1 MQTLRSK
8 LSVAF
13 SLSLALASVASAQST
28 GSMTGTV
35 VDETGGVLPGV
46 SVDVQAGAATFTAV
60 SDDTGTW
67 RVEGVPAGPASLT
80 FRLVNFS
87 TLRRDLDVAA
97 GENRVDAVLTLGL
110 TADVVVTGS
119 RTFRNIADLEN
130 PRDNLVGVA
139 TSASV
144 GAITAEQLEARPIMR
159 PGEVLEAVPGFITS
173 QHSGEGKAN
182 QYYLRGFNLDHGSDF
197 ATTVAGVPM
206 NESSGAHAHGYSDVN
221 LLIPELVSG
230 VQYTKGPYFAEHG
243 DFSAAG
249 SANISYVNALDRP
262 LLSVSSGG
270 QGWAR
275 VFGAVSPEV
284 GAGNV
289 LMALEM
295 STNDGPW
302 ELPDDMRKV
311 NGVVRYSQGDL
322 QNGFSITGMGYS
334 ADWKS
339 TDQIPLRAVDAGSL
353 SRFGNIDPT
362 DAGRTSRYSLAFD
375 GLQSSGTGS
384 TRFTAYTLQG
394 GLNLF
399 QNFTYFLE
407 HPVDGDQVEQ
417 EGRRWVSG
425 GRLVHRRLGR
435 AFDRP
440 LESAVGA
447 SVRHDAVGTV
457 GLHNT
462 VAQRRTNA
470 IRNDVVDQTTAGLFG
485 QTEIEWTRVFRTT
498 LGVRGDFYR
507 YTVDALRALNT
518 GSGTSA
524 LVSPKITAVLGPWRG
539 TELYLNYGQGFH
551 SNDPR
556 AATTVVDPISGE
568 RVASEDPLV
577 PARGAEI
584 GLRTVAPAGRSVD
597 RRPVVS
603 GLRFRA
609 DLRRRRRCRGGQP
622 PQPARRRG
630 VDELR
635 AAGELAHRRAGRVA
649 VAGALLRLRPGRR
662 LHSRRARPGHRRGA
676 HRDAGAPRLRQR
688 AAAALR
694 PAAAHRGLQRAVRVD
709 DHLERRD
716 RRAHQRALQRR
727 PRGLQPAR
735 QRRLRHRLLLHVAP
749 AGGAGGRRGG
759 HPLPPVDTPHG
770 AGPAERRFLI
780 ARFIRSVAGA
790 PALRWRPP
798 APSGAR
804 ATGPSPA
811 GDRARNRRSCR

>member
-1 MQTLRSK
+1 MLPGVIVTLRAGAVQLDAVS
-8 LSVAF
+8 
-13 SLSLALASVASAQST
+13 
-28 GSMTGTV
+28 
-35 VDETGGVLPGV
+35 DETGAWRL
-46 SVDVQAGAATFTAV
+46 AGIP
-60 SDDTGTW
+60 
-67 RVEGVPAGPASLT
+67 EGPASLT

-87 TLRRDLDVAA
+87 TLRRDVQVTA
-97 GENRVDAVLTLGL
+97 GENRADAVLTLGL

-119 RTFRNIADLEN
+119 RTFRNIADQEN
-130 PRDNLVGVA
+130 PRENLVGIA

-144 GAITAEQLEARPIMR
+144 GAITAEQLDARPIMR
-159 PGEVLEAVPGFITS
+159 PGEVLEAVPGFIAS

-197 ATTVAGVPM
+197 ATTLAGVPM

-249 SANISYVNALDRP
+249 SANISYVNVLDRP

-270 QGWAR
+270 QGWGR

-289 LMALEM
+289 LLALET
-295 STNDGPW
+295 SRNDGPW

-322 QNGFSITGMGYS
+322 TNGFSITGMGYS
-334 ADWKS
+334 ADWNA
-339 TDQIPLRAVDAGSL
+339 TDQIPLRAVEAGTL
-353 SRFGNIDPT
+353 TRFGAIDDT

-384 TRFTAYTLQG
+384 TRLTAYTLQG

-425 GRLVHRRLGR
+425 ARLVHRRLGS

-447 SVRHDAVGTV
+447 SLRHDAVGTV
-457 GLHNT
+457 GLYNT
-462 VAQRRTNA
+462 VARRRTNT
-470 IRNDVVDQTTAGLFG
+470 IRNDKVDQSTVGLFG

-507 YTVDALRALNT
+507 YNVDAVRALNT
-518 GSGTSA
+518 GSGTSS
-524 LVSPKITAVLGPWRG
+524 LVSPKLTAVLGPWQG

-556 AATTVVDPISGE
+556 AATTVVDPVTGE

-584 GLRTVAPAGRSVD
+584 GLRTVALPGLQSTVALWYLTFDSELIFVGDAGIAEASRPSRRLGVEWTNYVRLASWLTGELDVSLSRARFSDFDPAGGFIPGALD
-597 RRPVVS
+597 RVIAGAVTVT
-603 GLRFRA
+603 
-609 DLRRRRRCRGGQP
+609 
-622 PQPARRRG
+622 PARRVFG
-630 VDELR
+630 SV
-635 AAGELAHRRAGRVA
+635 
-649 VAGALLRLRPGRR
+649 
-662 LHSRRARPGHRRGA
+662 
-676 HRDAGAPRLRQR
+676 
-688 AAAALR
+688 
-694 PAAAHRGLQRAVRVD
+694 
-709 DHLERRD
+709 
-716 RRAHQRALQRR
+716 
-727 PRGLQPAR
+727 
-735 QRRLRHRLLLHVAP
+735 RLRHFGPRPLIEDNSVQSKATTILNGEVGVRINERFDVVLEAFNLLDSDVSDIDYFYTSRLPGEP
-749 AGGAGGRRGG
+749 AAGVDGIHF
-759 HPLPPVDTPHG
+759 HPSIPRTARVMLNVD
-770 AGPAERRFLI
+770 F
-780 ARFIRSVAGA
+780 
-790 PALRWRPP
+790 
-798 APSGAR
+798 
-804 ATGPSPA
+804 
-811 GDRARNRRSCR
+811 

>member
-1 MQTLRSK
+1 MLTPCST
-8 LSVAF
+8 SFVVVVV
-13 SLSLALASVASAQST
+13 SLSLASAGVASAQST
-28 GSMTGTV
+28 GILTGTV

-46 SVDVQAGAATFTAV
+46 TVDVQAGAAEFTAV
-60 SDDTGTW
+60 TDDTGLW

-87 TLRRDLDVAA
+87 TLRRDLEVAA
-97 GENRVDAVLTLGL
+97 GENGADAVLTLGL

-119 RTFRNIADLEN
+119 RTFRNIADLES
-130 PRDNLVGVA
+130 PRENLVGVA

-144 GAITAEQLEARPIMR
+144 GAITAEQLAARPIMR

-197 ATTVAGVPM
+197 ATTLAGVPM

-249 SANISYVNALDRP
+249 SANISYVNVLDRP

-270 QGWAR
+270 QGWGR
-275 VFGAVSPEV
+275 VFGAISPEV

-289 LMALEM
+289 LLALET

-311 NGVVRYSQGDL
+311 NAVVRYSQGDL
-322 QNGFSITGMGYS
+322 TNGFSITGMGYK
-334 ADWKS
+334 ADWNA
-339 TDQIPLRAVDAGSL
+339 TDQIPLRAVEAGSL
-353 SRFGNIDPT
+353 SRFGNIDST
-362 DAGRTSRYSLAFD
+362 DAGRTSRYSVAFD
-375 GLQSSGTGS
+375 GLQSSGAGS
-384 TRFTAYTLQG
+384 TRLTAYALQG

-407 HPVDGDQVEQ
+407 HPVDGDQIEQ

-425 GRLVHRRLGR
+425 ARLVHRRLGT

-447 SVRHDAVGTV
+447 SFRHDAVGTV
-457 GLHNT
+457 GLYNT
-462 VAQRRTNA
+462 VARRRTNT
-470 IRNDVVDQTTAGLFG
+470 IRNDAVDQSTVGLFG
-485 QTEIEWTRVFRTT
+485 QSEIEWTRVFRTT

-507 YTVDALRALNT
+507 YNVDAVRALNT

-524 LVSPKITAVLGPWRG
+524 LVSPKLTAVLGPWQG

-556 AATTVVDPISGE
+556 AATTVVDPITGE
-568 RVASEDPLV
+568 QVASEDPLV

-584 GLRTVAPAGRSVD
+584 GLRTVALPGLQSTVALWYLAFDSELIFVGDAGIAEASRPSRRLGVEWTNYVRLASWLTGELDVSLSRARFSDFDPAGDFIPGALD
-597 RRPVVS
+597 RVVA
-603 GLRFRA
+603 GA
-609 DLRRRRRCRGGQP
+609 ITVT
-622 PQPARRRG
+622 PARRVFG
-630 VDELR
+630 S
-635 AAGELAHRRAGRVA
+635 
-649 VAGALLRLRPGRR
+649 LRLRHFGPRPLIEDNSVQSAATTILNGEIGMRINERFNVVLEAFNLLDSDVSDIDYFYTSRLPGE
-662 LHSRRARPGHRRGA
+662 
-676 HRDAGAPRLRQR
+676 
-688 AAAALR
+688 
-694 PAAAHRGLQRAVRVD
+694 PAAGVD
-709 DHLERRD
+709 DIHF
-716 RRAHQRALQRR
+716 HPSI
-727 PRGLQPAR
+727 PRTAR
-735 QRRLRHRLLLHVAP
+735 VMLN
-749 AGGAGGRRGG
+749 
-759 HPLPPVDTPHG
+759 VD
-770 AGPAERRFLI
+770 F
-780 ARFIRSVAGA
+780 
-790 PALRWRPP
+790 
-798 APSGAR
+798 
-804 ATGPSPA
+804 
-811 GDRARNRRSCR
+811 

>member
-1 MQTLRSK
+1 MLTLRNTSF
-8 LSVAF
+8 VAVVF
-13 SLSLALASVASAQST
+13 FLSLGSASVASAQST
-28 GSMTGTV
+28 GILTGTV

-46 SVDVQAGAATFTAV
+46 TIEVQAGAVERTAV
-60 SDDTGTW
+60 TDDTGIW
-67 RVEGVPAGPASLT
+67 RVEGVPSGLTGLT

-87 TLRRDLDVAA
+87 TLRRDVDVAA
-97 GENRVDAVLTLGL
+97 GENHVDAVLSLGL

-130 PRDNLVGVA
+130 PRENLVGIA

-144 GAITAEQLEARPIMR
+144 GAITAEQLAARPIMR

-197 ATTVAGVPM
+197 ATTLAGVPM

-249 SANISYVNALDRP
+249 SANISYVNVLDRP
-262 LLSVSSGG
+262 LLSISSGG
-270 QGWAR
+270 QGWGR

-289 LMALEM
+289 LLALET

-302 ELPDDMRKV
+302 ELPDDLRKV
-311 NGVVRYSQGDL
+311 NAVVRYSQGDL
-322 QNGFSITGMGYS
+322 TNGFSITGMGYK
-334 ADWKS
+334 ADWNS
-339 TDQIPLRAVDAGSL
+339 TDQIPLRAVEAGSL

-375 GLQSSGTGS
+375 GLQSRGAGS
-384 TRFTAYTLQG
+384 TRLTAYSLQG

-407 HPVDGDQVEQ
+407 HPVEGDQVEQ

-425 GRLVHRRLGR
+425 ARLVHRRLGS

-447 SVRHDAVGTV
+447 SFRHDAVGTV
-457 GLHNT
+457 GLYNT
-462 VAQRRTNA
+462 VARRRTNT
-470 IRNDVVDQTTAGLFG
+470 IRNDAVDQSTVGLFG

-498 LGVRGDFYR
+498 LGVRGDLYR
-507 YTVDALRALNT
+507 YNVDAVRALNS

-524 LVSPKITAVLGPWRG
+524 LVSPKITGVLGPWRG
-539 TELYLNYGQGFH
+539 TEIYLNYGQGFH

-556 AATTVVDPISGE
+556 AATTVVDPVTGE

-584 GLRTVAPAGRSVD
+584 GLRTVALPGLQSTVALWYLAFDSELVFVGDAGIAEASRPSRRLGVEWTNYVRLASWLTGELDVSLSKARFSDFDPAGDFIPGALD
-597 RRPVVS
+597 RVVA
-603 GLRFRA
+603 GA
-609 DLRRRRRCRGGQP
+609 ITVA
-622 PQPARRRG
+622 PARRVFG
-630 VDELR
+630 S
-635 AAGELAHRRAGRVA
+635 
-649 VAGALLRLRPGRR
+649 LRLRHFGPRPLIEDNTVQSAATTILNGEIGVRINERFDIVLEAFNLLDSDVSDIDYFYTSRLPGE
-662 LHSRRARPGHRRGA
+662 
-676 HRDAGAPRLRQR
+676 
-688 AAAALR
+688 
-694 PAAAHRGLQRAVRVD
+694 PADGVD
-709 DHLERRD
+709 DIHF
-716 RRAHQRALQRR
+716 HPSI
-727 PRGLQPAR
+727 PRTAR
-735 QRRLRHRLLLHVAP
+735 VMLN
-749 AGGAGGRRGG
+749 
-759 HPLPPVDTPHG
+759 VD
-770 AGPAERRFLI
+770 F
-780 ARFIRSVAGA
+780 
-790 PALRWRPP
+790 
-798 APSGAR
+798 
-804 ATGPSPA
+804 
-811 GDRARNRRSCR
+811 